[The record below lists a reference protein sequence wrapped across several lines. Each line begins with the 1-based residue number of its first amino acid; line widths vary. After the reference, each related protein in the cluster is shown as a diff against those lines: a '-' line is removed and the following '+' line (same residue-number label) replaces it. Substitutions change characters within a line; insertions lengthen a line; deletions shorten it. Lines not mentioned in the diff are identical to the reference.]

1 MDLLPKKGDLK
12 ELSKTDAFFKI
23 VLFLFYSNTKNN
35 AEKEWKK
42 FSNDLFYKNRFST
55 NSKII
60 QELHDK
66 AEFAVEIIP
75 ENKILYRA
83 RIFNEDIMSSFLNN
97 FVLPQ
102 DDTTKINVPKL
113 NLNPS
118 EMLPIMLVAD
128 SKAGF
133 NRIQEAYSTWKRKK
147 FKGYDSK
154 FSGPPPK
161 ELTPAGRAN
170 PERISYL
177 YLCEDEQTPIYEV
190 HPTIGQ
196 EVSVAKFKTKRPL
209 KIYDLTKS
217 FPVHLKNPD
226 YDVPSLYDIIGKH
239 FSVPNTGEPIQYLPT
254 RYITEEI
261 KKLDFDGLRF
271 NSSLKQGGINVVL
284 FDIDSCTA
292 LSSDIVKVES
302 IEIKTT
308 KPDIYS
314 LDNMKASFL
323 DV

>member
-1 MDLLPKKGDLK
+1 MDLLPQKGDLK
-12 ELSKTDAFFKI
+12 KLSETNAFFKI
-23 VLFLFYSNTKNN
+23 ILFLFYSNARNS

-42 FSNDLFYKNRFST
+42 FSQDLFYKNRFST
-55 NSKII
+55 DSKII
-60 QELHDK
+60 NELHNK
-66 AEFAVEIIP
+66 ADLATYIIP

-83 RIFNEDIMSSFLNN
+83 RIFNEDIMAGFLKD

-102 DDTTKINVPKL
+102 DDTTKKNVPKL
-113 NLNPS
+113 NLKPS
-118 EMLPIMLVAD
+118 EILPIMLIANPKV
-128 SKAGF
+128 GF
-133 NRIQEAYSTWKRKK
+133 GRIQAAYSKWKRKK

-154 FSGPPPK
+154 HSGPPPK

-177 YLCEDEQTPIYEV
+177 YLCEDERTPIYEV

-196 EVSVAKFKTKRPL
+196 EVSIAKFKTKRPL

-217 FPVHLKNPD
+217 FPVRFKDPD
-226 YDVPSLYDIIGKH
+226 YDAPSLYDSIGKH
-239 FSVPNTGEPIQYLPT
+239 FSVPNTGEVIQYLPT
-254 RYITEEI
+254 QYITEEI
-261 KKLDFDGLRF
+261 KKLGFEGLRF

-308 KPDIYS
+308 KPDIYN

-323 DV
+323 DI